1 MRGRFFSLP
10 RYRRI
15 MFAKIKK
22 YLAAVI
28 VLVCFVSFFVT
39 AFGYKDRDVITIAFW
54 GTNKPYEN
62 SLKEVAEQY
71 NKSQDKYKVVTSNQA
86 ADSYRTWMGARLAG
100 GNAPEILA
108 TTSVYANADAD
119 NGYLC
124 DLSPYLGS
132 VNPYNDTGESWA
144 DDFTGTYLTQV
155 AYASDTS
162 MYFCIPTSTVSV
174 RIIVNVELLR
184 ENGIEIPTSDWTFS
198 EYRKICEKLE
208 KTGKFPA
215 AMQIANQKFINYMVS
230 WIIDIFMAQVKY
242 DDIVSWD
249 ENENG
254 QVETEEIVRL
264 FQSSYDAYDISK
276 DEDFANVMKF
286 IKAWSKYFGENF
298 NSRDDVSESFLRG
311 QVPMLFSGSWGVAGI
326 ELTLDNEN
334 PDADASN
341 PYKKFEY
348 ISLPFPRLEKTNYI
362 DESTSFEFPSIK
374 ENLPLQELGEPSNCY
389 CIPKSAEDS
398 GKLEGAVD
406 FLRYF
411 TSKTVAGQM
420 ADSSYTIPVT
430 SGVSVNP
437 KMTDFLPPE
446 NSESIKMRFNL
457 LNLAD
462 GVAEEYHFKQVQ
474 MYLMDGKG
482 GISLKSL
489 LQNVQNKYFE
499 VTERIKDDN
508 EWEM

>member
-1 MRGRFFSLP
+1 
-10 RYRRI
+10 
-15 MFAKIKK
+15 MFEKIKK
-22 YLAAVI
+22 HLAS
-28 VLVCFVSFFVT
+28 VLVVVCLISFFVT
-39 AFGYKDRDVITIAFW
+39 AFGSGSRDVITLAFW
-54 GTNKPYEN
+54 GTNRPYETALN
-62 SLKEVAEQY
+62 EIAEQY
-71 NKSQDKYKVVTSNQA
+71 NNTQSKYKVVVSNQA

-124 DLSPYLGS
+124 NLSSYLGS
-132 VNPYNDTGESWA
+132 INPYNQTGESWA
-144 DDFTGTYLTQV
+144 DDFSGTYLTQV

-162 MYFCIPTSTVSV
+162 LYYCIPTSTVSV
-174 RIIVNVELLR
+174 RIIINKEIFE
-184 ENGIEIPTSDWTFS
+184 ENGIEIPTPDWTFS

-208 KTGKFPA
+208 KTGKYLA

-242 DDIVSWD
+242 DEIIKWD

-254 QVETEEIVRL
+254 QVETEEIVKL

-276 DEDFANVMKF
+276 DEDFSSVMRF
-286 IKAWSKYFGENF
+286 IKLWSKYFGENF

-311 QVPMLFSGSWGVAGI
+311 QVPMYFSGSWGVAGI

-334 PDADASN
+334 PDADATN

-348 ISLPFPRLEKTNYI
+348 VSLPFPRLEKTNYI
-362 DESTSFEFPSIK
+362 DGETSVELPVK
-374 ENLPLQELGEPSNCY
+374 EGVPLQELGEPSNCF
-389 CIPKSAEDS
+389 CIPKSAEKS

-406 FLRYF
+406 FLRFF
-411 TSKTVAGQM
+411 TSVEISGQM
-420 ADSSYTIPVT
+420 ADRSYTIPVT
-430 SGVSVNP
+430 RDVSVNP

-474 MYLMDGKG
+474 MYLMEGKG
-482 GISLKSL
+482 AISLNTL

-499 VTERIKDDN
+499 VTERIMEDN